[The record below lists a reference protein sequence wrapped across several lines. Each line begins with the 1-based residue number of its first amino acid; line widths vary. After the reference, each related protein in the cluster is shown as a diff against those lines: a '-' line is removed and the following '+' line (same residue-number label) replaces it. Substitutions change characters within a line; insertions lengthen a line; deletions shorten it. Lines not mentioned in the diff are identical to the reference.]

1 MSSQHIQALNAI
13 VDEIFSVLEEVRK
26 MFQSWDSS
34 YHQPFIKEVM
44 RLQLL
49 RESLHTLGYTEEFAE
64 EVIRIVYHNVF
75 TKDERL
81 AYAGNWSIVV

>member
-1 MSSQHIQALNAI
+1 
-13 VDEIFSVLEEVRK
+13 

-44 RLQLL
+44 RLQSL
-49 RESLHTLGYTEEFAE
+49 RESLHTLGYNEEFVG
-64 EVIRIVYHNVF
+64 EVIRIAYHSVF
-75 TKDERL
+75 TRDERL